1 MIYHS
6 CIYLSHSDTVRLPSN
21 VNVRTEKMPEVA
33 SRPVLTISEEFSGGD
48 VDDVQ
53 PKSKLSPEQQ
63 SETNIMAEESSKFS
77 RMRKFIYVSFVQII
91 DTAIEWLEK
100 SSSLYMDVVEELKQ
114 QQQQSEMELYTPEV
128 QQEKRSEIVVEGDE
142 SVIAPAFSSA
152 SPKDEG
158 PTNLSPAIDIEPVV
172 PDDEVSM
179 DGFERKVREVA
190 GEYTRRP
197 MRFMRAVQYALLAH
211 AEYVIY
217 FLVVLNVM
225 LNGSLL
231 SLGYVC
237 LLFAWGLLC
246 IPWPSKKFWLS
257 MIFYSMLV
265 LVLKYGFQF
274 YNIDYNDE
282 DLQSETGFSTS
293 SILGIVYYQN
303 SVDFFRNAVWDM
315 LLLIA
320 LLINR
325 GLLKVSDLA
334 TYIFF
339 FQCILRRE
347 LFCPSA

>member
-1 MIYHS
+1 
-6 CIYLSHSDTVRLPSN
+6 
-21 VNVRTEKMPEVA
+21 MPEVA
-33 SRPVLTISEEFSGGD
+33 SRPVLTSSEEFSVGD

-63 SETNIMAEESSKFS
+63 SETNIMAEESSKLS
-77 RMRKFIYVSFVQII
+77 RMRKFIYVSIVQII

-114 QQQQSEMELYTPEV
+114 QQQQNATQKLEVGSEMELYTPRSSEV

-158 PTNLSPAIDIEPVV
+158 RTNLSPAIDIEPVV

-179 DGFERKVREVA
+179 DGFERKVHEVA

-197 MRFMRAVQYALLAH
+197 VRFMRAVQYALLAH

-274 YNIDYNDE
+274 YDIDYNDE

-325 GLLKVSDLA
+325 GLLKVSELA
-334 TYIFF
+334 TC
-339 FQCILRRE
+339 QCLLRRE
-347 LFCPSA
+347 LQFCPRHE